1 MRRIFNLN
9 EMGGVFKQQHDLP
22 RRVGKNG
29 KMEMEFDWAD
39 QGWYFTKGETNV
51 LKAMKQMK
59 EMVDAEVFVGC
70 KFTWKTVRLPE
81 ERAIQLLRAL
91 RFREGLNNFVDLTQ
105 EDTCLVK
112 PNQEKA
118 LKRKR

>member
-1 MRRIFNLN
+1 
-9 EMGGVFKQQHDLP
+9 
-22 RRVGKNG
+22 
-29 KMEMEFDWAD
+29 MEFDWAD

-70 KFTWKTVRLPE
+70 LPE

-105 EDTCLVK
+105 EDTCLVTTNK
-112 PNQEKA
+112 EST
-118 LKRKR
+118 LKRKRCLKFDE